1 MINMIQLG
9 RALTD
14 PDLTPPVKA
23 LYVYNANPAS
33 IVPNQELVL
42 QGPRA

>member
-14 PDLTPPVKA
+14 PDLAPPVKA

-33 IVPNQELVL
+33 ITPNQELVL
-42 QGPRA
+42 RRARA